1 MILEAAEVLGDA
13 DLLDRARRLAV
24 RMAQAVYEEGLDQD
38 GSLFYEAS
46 HGRMVDANKHWWAQ
60 AEAVVGFYN
69 AWQVSGQEHF
79 RNAAYRAWEYIED
92 KVVDHVH
99 GEWHAKLKPD
109 GTPWKAVDD
118 PDACLVGAWKCPYHN
133 GRVCLEM
140 WGRLSACGGLA
151 GRLLRFARSS
161 LT

>member
-1 MILEAAEVLGDA
+1 MLGDA

-109 GTPWKAVDD
+109 GTPWKAEDD
-118 PDACLVGAWKCPYHN
+118 ADACLVGAWKCPYHN
-133 GRVCLEM
+133 ARVCFEMLE
-140 WGRLSACGGLA
+140 RLH
-151 GRLLRFARSS
+151 
-161 LT
+161 